1 VKKTRRFVAMTALL
15 LLLGSLPIA
24 CSAASYQCFDPLGC
38 LEIPP
43 GSPLVIGTLLASA
56 GPQSRAG
63 GETLLGIKKAVD
75 ETGDLLGHP
84 IELDEWDTDCSEKD
98 ARTGAVNLVL
108 NSSLVAVIGPTCTG
122 QDSIAAPILNDAG
135 VALLTPALG
144 STSGIALTRRVLSAI
159 EQIAVQDTDGTLHL
173 PRQALL
179 DALEQ
184 NP

>member
-1 VKKTRRFVAMTALL
+1 VKKTRRLVAMTVLL
-15 LLLGSLPIA
+15 LLLGSLPVA
-24 CSAASYQCFDPLGC
+24 CSSAPYQCLDPLGC

-63 GETLLGIKKAVD
+63 GETLLGIRKAVD

-98 ARTGAVNLVL
+98 ARTGAINLGM
-108 NSSLVAVIGPTCTG
+108 NSALVAVIGPTCAG
-122 QDSIAAPILNDAG
+122 QESIAAQILNDVG
-135 VALLTPALG
+135 IPLLTPAPG
-144 STSGIALTRRVLSAI
+144 STSGTTLTRRMLSTI
-159 EQIAVQDTDGTLHL
+159 EQVAVQDADGTLHI

-184 NP
+184 IP

>member
-1 VKKTRRFVAMTALL
+1 MTALL

-24 CSAASYQCFDPLGC
+24 CSAAPYQCLDPLGC

-56 GPQSRAG
+56 GSQSLAG
-63 GETLLGIKKAVD
+63 GETLLGIKKAID
-75 ETGDLLGHP
+75 DTGNFLGHP

-98 ARTGAVNLVL
+98 ARTGALNLAM

-122 QDSIAAPILNDAG
+122 QDSIAAPILNDVG
-135 VALLTPALG
+135 VALLTPVPG
-144 STSGIALTRRVLSAI
+144 STSGTALTHRVLSAI
-159 EQIAVQDTDGTLHL
+159 EQVAYQDADGTLHL

-184 NP
+184 IP